1 MRVWNKLALSAL
13 TVVTCSSAANTLLA
27 QQPAAAPAAS
37 AASPIKV
44 AVIDV
49 GYIVKNHPSIK
60 QQQTAM
66 RNQVKATQEELIKRR
81 DVLVKDAEKLKDL
94 REGSPE
100 FNSLQERLAREEAQL
115 KLDSVRKE
123 KEIDEVGAKMA
134 IEFYQQMQGI
144 ITRFAEYNNIEIV
157 LQCSREQPDS
167 KQPATIQMAL
177 EKSVVYYKK
186 TVDLTD
192 AVLQQIIAETPAGA
206 TTAPAGVPQT
216 ATPPGATPGNLRR

>member
-1 MRVWNKLALSAL
+1 
-13 TVVTCSSAANTLLA
+13 LA
-27 QQPAAAPAAS
+27 QQPAAAASGAAL
-37 AASPIKV
+37 IKV

-81 DVLVKDAEKLKDL
+81 DVLVKDAEKLHDL

-134 IEFYQQMQGI
+134 IEFYNQMQGI
-144 ITRFAEYNNIEIV
+144 IKRVAEFNNIDIV
-157 LQCSREQPDS
+157 LQSSREQPDS

-177 EKSVVYYKK
+177 EKSVVYYKDS
-186 TVDLTD
+186 VDLTNV
-192 AVLQQIIAETPAGA
+192 VLDLIKAETPAS
-206 TTAPAGVPQT
+206 TAAPVGVSQT
-216 ATPPGATPGNLRR
+216 ARGPSGPSTVIK